1 MITGGVVG
9 VGARPGPRQRRERG
23 SDFISKLRRWVRD
36 GGGDNLQSVE
46 DLVDDFAVF
55 LEEVDM

>member
-1 MITGGVVG
+1 
-9 VGARPGPRQRRERG
+9 
-23 SDFISKLRRWVRD
+23 VRD
-36 GGGDNLQSVE
+36 GGAGGDNLQSVE